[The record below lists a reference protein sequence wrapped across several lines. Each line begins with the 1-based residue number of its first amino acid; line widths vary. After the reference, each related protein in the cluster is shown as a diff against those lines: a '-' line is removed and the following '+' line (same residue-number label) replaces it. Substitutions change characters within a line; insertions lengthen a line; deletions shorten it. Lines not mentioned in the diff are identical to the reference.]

1 MRKIILILITIYII
15 CSCGRQKAPSPF
27 FVWKP
32 TDAAFDSVTQDL
44 ERAYCFNYNKDNI
57 LRLTRKLDD
66 MAKADAKSP
75 VKKGRAHFFKARFY
89 DSFSSYTTAW
99 NTDAEKELQSV
110 YDSYPDTAAYPYD
123 MLRIRYVE
131 NKIKPRSIE
140 QEYFTSM
147 SIAEEAHKFG
157 DPLTEAG
164 ALNNI
169 SYILLTLKDST
180 QAISLNKKAAGIF
193 HSLGM
198 YDWEL
203 KIQLPYTQYY
213 IKSDPKLYHKII
225 DGLSRYSIANRDTL
239 MRVKL
244 LHLLFIN
251 NNDVSYIHSALRL
264 IANEKS
270 ENMRNLQAYY
280 ESILALDAFERGID
294 NDSICSLAVS
304 AINKMT
310 PSMMP
315 EYSLSVYRAAIEL
328 MRKRGDIEATVD
340 YFKRY
345 ERLNDSIVDARSH
358 NEVLRN
364 IATRKIAE
372 HKAVLMAERSK
383 ERIAYLAVILAII
396 IIGGIVVF
404 YLVRRQN
411 RLRMSKLQAELAL
424 TQNQLQLASSQLV
437 VKENENVVR
446 MAIDAMR
453 QLVKEGKVA
462 NAESN
467 AICNALKA
475 HLNKSDELEAFG
487 QIYER
492 VSPNFAK
499 KLKATCPK
507 LTEGQLR
514 MAEYVAMGMDNRQ
527 ISRVMMIEYK
537 SVITARYRLRSILK
551 LSKEDSL
558 EDYLRQFTDY

>member
-1 MRKIILILITIYII
+1 
-15 CSCGRQKAPSPF
+15 
-27 FVWKP
+27 
-32 TDAAFDSVTQDL
+32 
-44 ERAYCFNYNKDNI
+44 
-57 LRLTRKLDD
+57 
-66 MAKADAKSP
+66 
-75 VKKGRAHFFKARFY
+75 
-89 DSFSSYTTAW
+89 
-99 NTDAEKELQSV
+99 
-110 YDSYPDTAAYPYD
+110 
-123 MLRIRYVE
+123 
-131 NKIKPRSIE
+131 
-140 QEYFTSM
+140 
-147 SIAEEAHKFG
+147 
-157 DPLTEAG
+157 
-164 ALNNI
+164 
-169 SYILLTLKDST
+169 
-180 QAISLNKKAAGIF
+180 
-193 HSLGM
+193 
-198 YDWEL
+198 
-203 KIQLPYTQYY
+203 
-213 IKSDPKLYHKII
+213 
-225 DGLSRYSIANRDTL
+225 
-239 MRVKL
+239 
-244 LHLLFIN
+244 
-251 NNDVSYIHSALRL
+251 
-264 IANEKS
+264 
-270 ENMRNLQAYY
+270 
-280 ESILALDAFERGID
+280 
-294 NDSICSLAVS
+294 
-304 AINKMT
+304 
-310 PSMMP
+310 MMP

-492 VSPNFAK
+492 ISPNFAK

-558 EDYLRQFTDY
+558 NDYLRQFTDY

>member
-1 MRKIILILITIYII
+1 
-15 CSCGRQKAPSPF
+15 
-27 FVWKP
+27 
-32 TDAAFDSVTQDL
+32 
-44 ERAYCFNYNKDNI
+44 
-57 LRLTRKLDD
+57 
-66 MAKADAKSP
+66 
-75 VKKGRAHFFKARFY
+75 
-89 DSFSSYTTAW
+89 
-99 NTDAEKELQSV
+99 
-110 YDSYPDTAAYPYD
+110 
-123 MLRIRYVE
+123 
-131 NKIKPRSIE
+131 
-140 QEYFTSM
+140 M
-147 SIAEEAHKFG
+147 SIAEKAHKFG

-251 NNDVSYIHSALRL
+251 NNDVSYIHSALKL

-487 QIYER
+487 QI
-492 VSPNFAK
+492 
-499 KLKATCPK
+499 
-507 LTEGQLR
+507 
-514 MAEYVAMGMDNRQ
+514 
-527 ISRVMMIEYK
+527 
-537 SVITARYRLRSILK
+537 
-551 LSKEDSL
+551 
-558 EDYLRQFTDY
+558 

>member
-1 MRKIILILITIYII
+1 MRKIILLLVTLYII
-15 CSCGRQKAPSPF
+15 CSCGRPKASSPF
-27 FVWKP
+27 FVWEP
-32 TDAAFDSVTQDL
+32 TDAAFDSVTEDL

-57 LRLTRKLDD
+57 LRLTQKLDD
-66 MAKADAKSP
+66 MAKADTKSP
-75 VKKGRAHFFKARFY
+75 IKKGRAHFFKARFY

-99 NTDAEKELQSV
+99 NTDAAKELQLA
-110 YDSYPDTAAYPYD
+110 YASYPDTSSYPYD
-123 MLRIRYVE
+123 IFRIRYIE
-131 NKIKPRSIE
+131 NKTKPSSIE
-140 QEYFTSM
+140 QDYFTNKR
-147 SIAEEAHKFG
+147 IVEEARKFG

-164 ALNNI
+164 AINNI
-169 SYILLTLKDST
+169 SYILLTLKDSV
-180 QAISLNKKAAGIF
+180 QAISLNKKAAKMF

-203 KIQLPYTQYY
+203 KIQLPYTHYY
-213 IKSDPKLYHKII
+213 KNRNPKLYHKII
-225 DGLSRYSIANRDTL
+225 DGLSQNSIVHRDTL

-244 LHLLFIN
+244 LHLLYIN
-251 NNDVSYIHSALRL
+251 NNDISYIRTAYKL
-264 IANEKS
+264 ITNDTS

-280 ESILALDAFERGID
+280 ESLLALDAFERGID
-294 NDSICSLAVS
+294 NDSTRALAAS
-304 AINKMT
+304 AIKKMT
-310 PSMMP
+310 QTITP
-315 EYSLSVYRAAIEL
+315 EYSLMVYRANIEL
-328 MRKRGDIEATVD
+328 MRKNGDIEATMK

-345 ERLNDSIVDARSH
+345 DRLSDSISNARVH

-372 HKAVLMAERSK
+372 HKAELIAARNS
-383 ERIAYLAVILAII
+383 ERIAYVSIIFAII
-396 IIGGIVVF
+396 IIGVIVVF
-404 YLVRRQN
+404 YLIRRQN
-411 RLRMSKLQAELAL
+411 KLNMSKLQAELAL
-424 TQNQLQLASSQLV
+424 NQNQLQLASSQLV
-437 VKENENVVR
+437 VKENENVVK

-453 QLVKEGKVA
+453 QLAKEGKVA

-467 AICNALKA
+467 AICNALKS

-499 KLKATCPK
+499 KLKAICPK
-507 LTEGQLR
+507 LSKGQLR